1 MCYNGVVTIK
11 GGVDLKKKR
20 KWVKW
25 LILLLVLGAA
35 VVGYTTLSR
44 GSQSGSYSE
53 ESVTT
58 GDLTTYYNF
67 DGLVHAPG
75 VQTITAG
82 AADKVE
88 RVYVA
93 QNQQV
98 KDGDRLYATENGG
111 VVRADMDGE
120 VTGLYVG
127 VGDVLSAGQTT
138 AQIIDMR
145 RLEVRLNV
153 DEYDVG
159 AVTPGAAVDVTVL
172 ATDARYEGS
181 VTALDKNGTASGDLS
196 YYTATVALPKTQGV
210 YPGMQVSAQVLRG
223 HVENAAILRVD
234 ALQFDEY
241 NMPYV
246 IVRGADGEARNVP
259 VTVGISDGVYC
270 EIVDGVRAGDT
281 VLVPTGLSMMELMQQ
296 MRSRARN

>member
-1 MCYNGVVTIK
+1 MR
-11 GGVDLKKKR
+11 KKR
-20 KWVKW
+20 KWIKW
-25 LILLLVLGAA
+25 VILLLIAAAA
-35 VVGYTTLSR
+35 VAGYVVLKNGTQSANYREETVTA
-44 GSQSGSYSE
+44 GS
-53 ESVTT
+53 
-58 GDLTTYYNF
+58 LTTYYNF

-82 AADKVE
+82 AQDKVE
-88 RVYVA
+88 RVYVT

-98 KDGDRLYATENGG
+98 KDGDRLYVLENGG
-111 VVRADMDGE
+111 TVRADMDGE
-120 VTGLYVG
+120 LTGLYVG
-127 VGDVLSAGQTT
+127 VGDVIAAGQKT
-138 AQIIDMR
+138 AQIIDMS

-159 AVTPGAAVDVTVL
+159 AVTPGAQVDVTVL
-172 ATDARYEGS
+172 ATDGRYTGT

-196 YYTATVALPKTQGV
+196 YYTATVSMEQTQGV
-210 YPGMQVSAQVLRG
+210 YPGMQISAQVLRG

-241 NMPYV
+241 NKPYV
-246 IVRGADGEARNVP
+246 TVRGADGETRDVP

-281 VLVPTGLSMMELMQQ
+281 VLAPEGLSMMELMLQ
-296 MRSRARN
+296 MDSKMHN